1 MRSAFMMRSS
11 VVVGRGACA
20 IFGCASPGATGGV
33 SGVASADATA
43 AIAVSAQA
51 AASVLASDVERG
63 ADVVVF
69 AMLDLLCLSRR
80 LRDRGGLRRGAASH
94 QEPRGYEQPD
104 EPAESHHEH
113 AAHDCLDTRRV
124 QCVHAVY
131 DADSADRD
139 RARVS
144 AAGD

>member
-1 MRSAFMMRSS
+1 MMRSS

-33 SGVASADATA
+33 SGVANAAATA

-51 AASVLASDVERG
+51 AASGHASDVERG
-63 ADVVVF
+63 ANSVVF
-69 AMLDLLCLSRR
+69 AMFDLLCLSRR
-80 LRDRGGLRRGAASH
+80 LRDLGGLRRGATRP

-113 AAHDCLDTRRV
+113 AAHDCLDT
-124 QCVHAVY
+124 
-131 DADSADRD
+131 
-139 RARVS
+139 
-144 AAGD
+144 